1 MGSWLI
7 VSEYR
12 KQKVI
17 KMGYFRLYNSKIQL
31 KGLFSMAF
39 SSKCVLCTNLF
50 SLLTFSLLTFSLL
63 TFSRLTFD
71 VDSGCSLL
79 MGCFDYV
86 AEISGHRGL

>member
-50 SLLTFSLLTFSLL
+50 SLLTFSLLTFS
-63 TFSRLTFD
+63 RLTFD
-71 VDSGCSLL
+71 ADSGCSLL

>member
-1 MGSWLI
+1 
-7 VSEYR
+7 
-12 KQKVI
+12 
-17 KMGYFRLYNSKIQL
+17 MGYFRLYNSKIQL

-50 SLLTFSLLTFSLL
+50 SLLTFSLLTFS
-63 TFSRLTFD
+63 RLTFD
-71 VDSGCSLL
+71 ADSGCSLL

>member
-17 KMGYFRLYNSKIQL
+17 KMEYFRLYNSKIQL

-50 SLLTFSLLTFSLL
+50 SLLTFSLLTFS
-63 TFSRLTFD
+63 RLTFD
-71 VDSGCSLL
+71 ADSGCSLL

>member
-12 KQKVI
+12 KQKVL

-39 SSKCVLCTNLF
+39 SSKCVLCTNL
-50 SLLTFSLLTFSLL
+50 LSLLTFSLL

-71 VDSGCSLL
+71 ADSGCSLL

-86 AEISGHRGL
+86 AEISGHQGL

>member
-12 KQKVI
+12 KQKVL

-50 SLLTFSLLTFSLL
+50 SLLTFSLLTFS
-63 TFSRLTFD
+63 RLTFD
-71 VDSGCSLL
+71 ADSGCSLL

>member
-1 MGSWLI
+1 MDIWLI

-12 KQKVI
+12 KRKVI

-31 KGLFSMAF
+31 KGLFNMAF

-50 SLLTFSLLTFSLL
+50 SLLTFSLLTF
-63 TFSRLTFD
+63 D
-71 VDSGCSLL
+71 ADSGCCPL

-86 AEISGHRGL
+86 SEISEHRGL